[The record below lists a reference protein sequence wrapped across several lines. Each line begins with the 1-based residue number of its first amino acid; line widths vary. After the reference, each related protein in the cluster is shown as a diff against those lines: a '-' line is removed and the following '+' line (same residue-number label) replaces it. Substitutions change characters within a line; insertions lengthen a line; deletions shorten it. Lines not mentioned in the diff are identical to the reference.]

1 MKDKR
6 ETLNEDLGDSIIP
19 QGDNVRWAEYMWELT
34 PVEQKSDTMWYKRE
48 DKFAPHGIN
57 GINGSKCRQLLH
69 LFDTMSIGK
78 KRVIHATNVNSS
90 PQTPMTAVMAEHYG
104 LECIQVAGGSS
115 FESLSKLH
123 LPIFATM
130 FGTIYDIECR
140 SGFNVG
146 IQKRVRELLEDY
158 DDRNILFWIL
168 FGLTLLV
175 FAISTIIGLL
185 NGDDDIGWDLDSCQ
199 EISINNLIYCE
210 LEGDT
215 FYYMA
220 FGRLIGQSK
229 TQLKSRRIADSF
241 HIHSLSDLKKC
252 PKFSTKTQKR
262 NNLLDKLGI

>member
-1 MKDKR
+1 MIR
-6 ETLNEDLGDSIIP
+6 YFLGVTWQLIITNP
-19 QGDNVRWAEYMWELT
+19 IKILALILAIVSYNYAGSF
-34 PVEQKSDTMWYKRE
+34 KSGTYKQPIVKE
-48 DKFAPHGIN
+48 FNDGGIWVY
-57 GINGSKCRQLLH
+57 IARS
-69 LFDTMSIGK
+69 
-78 KRVIHATNVNSS
+78 TNNSS
-90 PQTPMTAVMAEHYG
+90 GYEVMTT
-104 LECIQVAGGSS
+104 Q
-115 FESLSKLH
+115 SK
-123 LPIFATM
+123 
-130 FGTIYDIECR
+130 
-140 SGFNVG
+140 
-146 IQKRVRELLEDY
+146 QKLVNNCLLLEDY
-158 DDRNILFWIL
+158 DDRNILLWIL

-175 FAISTIIGLL
+175 FVISTIIGLL